1 MSNIIILIP
10 HFNNLSGLQ
19 RTIGSINEEL
29 MPDILVIDDGS
40 EKKLVTS
47 SIQYSGRVF
56 FKFLKTN
63 SGIGTALNIGLDF
76 AIAKKYEYTGRLD
89 CGDLCHVNKFTKQ
102 LNYLSKNK
110 EIKLLG
116 SWARI
121 VDDNGV
127 FMYNLKHP
135 VDYETIQRK
144 MYQNSMFIHPT
155 VIIRTEIIPKT
166 GKYPF
171 KYLSLIHI

>member
-19 RTIGSINEEL
+19 RTIRSISEKS

-47 SIQYSGRVF
+47 SIQYNGRVF

-121 VDDNGV
+121 CLLYTSDAADD
-127 FMYNLKHP
+127 
-135 VDYETIQRK
+135 
-144 MYQNSMFIHPT
+144 
-155 VIIRTEIIPKT
+155 
-166 GKYPF
+166 
-171 KYLSLIHI
+171 

>member
-56 FKFLKTN
+56 F
-63 SGIGTALNIGLDF
+63 
-76 AIAKKYEYTGRLD
+76 
-89 CGDLCHVNKFTKQ
+89 
-102 LNYLSKNK
+102 
-110 EIKLLG
+110 
-116 SWARI
+116 
-121 VDDNGV
+121 
-127 FMYNLKHP
+127 
-135 VDYETIQRK
+135 
-144 MYQNSMFIHPT
+144 
-155 VIIRTEIIPKT
+155 
-166 GKYPF
+166 
-171 KYLSLIHI
+171 